1 MKGGSKASD
10 LVMATEPKLC
20 DGKVSPVITGPKI
33 QGNVSDFKL
42 YRTTGGGKKNKKDQQ
57 QEEKQEEQQEQL
69 DKQQEQLEEQQEQLE
84 EQQQEEKQEEQQK
97 EENNGNNMMNNKNNM
112 MNNKNNMMNNKNNEK
127 EGLKTK
133 PKRKSSKSK
142 KNRKSKN
149 KNSSRSRR
157 NRSRRN
163 RSRRNRSRRNRSY
176 RNKRKNMNGGSPASD
191 LVMRGEH
198 PGKINYCPQTNK
210 VGGGKKTKSKRRLRK
225 QKGSGSDWKMTLYSR
240 GPVNTPN
247 QNPEEFR
254 MFTQTA
260 EFIPNEAL
268 RAGKFTK

>member
-42 YRTTGGGKKNKKDQQ
+42 YRTTGGGKKNKKEEKEQLEQQQ
-57 QEEKQEEQQEQL
+57 QEQQENKQE
-69 DKQQEQLEEQQEQLE
+69 
-84 EQQQEEKQEEQQK
+84 QK
-97 EENNGNNMMNNKNNM
+97 EGDNKGNNMVNKNNM
-112 MNNKNNMMNNKNNEK
+112 VNNNNNMMNNKNNEK

-142 KNRKSKN
+142 KNRNRKSKSGRGN
-149 KNSSRSRR
+149 RSRRNRNISRR

-163 RSRRNRSRRNRSY
+163 RSRRN
-176 RNKRKNMNGGSPASD
+176 KRKNMAGGSPASD

-210 VGGGKKTKSKRRLRK
+210 VGGGKKRRTKRRLRK

-240 GPVNTPN
+240 GPVNTSN
-247 QNPEEFR
+247 QKPEDFR

>member
-10 LVMATEPKLC
+10 LVMATNPKLC

-42 YRTTGGGKKNKKDQQ
+42 YRTTGGGKNIKRKKSSNKRSVKS
-57 QEEKQEEQQEQL
+57 
-69 DKQQEQLEEQQEQLE
+69 
-84 EQQQEEKQEEQQK
+84 
-97 EENNGNNMMNNKNNM
+97 N
-112 MNNKNNMMNNKNNEK
+112 
-127 EGLKTK
+127 
-133 PKRKSSKSK
+133 KRKSNKRSVKSNKRNSNKRSVNSNKKSVNSNKRSVNSNKKSVNSNKRYTKGNNKVNNKGK
-142 KNRKSKN
+142 KNMK
-149 KNSSRSRR
+149 
-157 NRSRRN
+157 
-163 RSRRNRSRRNRSY
+163 
-176 RNKRKNMNGGSPASD
+176 GGSLASD

-198 PGKINYCPQTNK
+198 PGEVKYCPQTNK
-210 VGGGKKTKSKRRLRK
+210 VGGGKNRRNSKRRLRK

-247 QNPEEFR
+247 QNPDEFR

-260 EFIPNEAL
+260 EFIPNETL

>member
-42 YRTTGGGKKNKKDQQ
+42 YRTTGGGKKNKK
-57 QEEKQEEQQEQL
+57 EEKEQLEQQQEQL
-69 DKQQEQLEEQQEQLE
+69 EQQQQEQLEEKQQEQQE
-84 EQQQEEKQEEQQK
+84 NKQEQQEGDNK
-97 EENNGNNMMNNKNNM
+97 GNNMVNKNNM
-112 MNNKNNMMNNKNNEK
+112 VNNNNNMMNNKNNEK

-142 KNRKSKN
+142 KNRNRKSKSGRGN
-149 KNSSRSRR
+149 RSRRNRNISRR

-163 RSRRNRSRRNRSY
+163 RNR
-176 RNKRKNMNGGSPASD
+176 RNKRKNMAGGSPASD

-210 VGGGKKTKSKRRLRK
+210 VGGGKKRRTKRRLRK

-240 GPVNTPN
+240 GPVNNPN
-247 QNPEEFR
+247 QNPDDFR

>member
-42 YRTTGGGKKNKKDQQ
+42 YRTTGGGKKNKK
-57 QEEKQEEQQEQL
+57 EEK
-69 DKQQEQLEEQQEQLE
+69 EQLEEQQEQ
-84 EQQQEEKQEEQQK
+84 QENKQEQK
-97 EENNGNNMMNNKNNM
+97 EGDNKGNNMVNKNNM
-112 MNNKNNMMNNKNNEK
+112 VNNNNNMMNNKNNEK

-133 PKRKSSKSK
+133 PKRKSSKSM
-142 KNRKSKN
+142 KNRN
-149 KNSSRSRR
+149 RNRSRRNRSRRNRNRNRNR

-163 RSRRNRSRRNRSY
+163 RSRRNRSRRN
-176 RNKRKNMNGGSPASD
+176 KRKNMAGGSPASD

-210 VGGGKKTKSKRRLRK
+210 VGGGKKKRTKRRLRK

-240 GPVNTPN
+240 GPVNNPN
-247 QNPEEFR
+247 QNPEDFR